1 MESGTKSKLVG
12 LDEVLSVLDDE
23 GPLSTREF
31 AQRLSLLE
39 IDARL
44 ALVQAHS
51 LGLVRT
57 TGRGD
62 WSLTADGRE
71 AIEVAT
77 RAEAIRR
84 AKTRVRSRSRPAVTV
99 ALCALLGA
107 ASVAVGRSAP
117 ELFFEGPP
125 SLPAQ
130 HHHIRHHAARG
141 LHAEAIQDRLE
152 LRTTL
157 HRRRIER
164 ATLVGTAASRLHLV
178 QRHHRAKQ
186 HRSATPHRQQR
197 HHQQRPGRKARHSQ
211 SSAARGAPYLG

>member
-12 LDEVLSVLDDE
+12 PDEVLSLLDDE

-62 WSLTADGRE
+62 WALTADGRE
-71 AIEVAT
+71 AIAVAT
-77 RAEAIRR
+77 RAKAIRR

-117 ELFFEGPP
+117 ELFFEAPP
-125 SLPAQ
+125 SIPA
-130 HHHIRHHAARG
+130 HHHIRHHAARA
-141 LHAEAIQDRLE
+141 LHADAIQDRLE

-157 HRRRIER
+157 HRQRIER
-164 ATLVGTAASRLHLV
+164 ATLVGTAVGRQRLA
-178 QRHHRAKQ
+178 QRHHRSKR
-186 HRSATPHRQQR
+186 RSTAGHRQQR

-211 SSAARGAPYLG
+211 SSVALGTPYPG